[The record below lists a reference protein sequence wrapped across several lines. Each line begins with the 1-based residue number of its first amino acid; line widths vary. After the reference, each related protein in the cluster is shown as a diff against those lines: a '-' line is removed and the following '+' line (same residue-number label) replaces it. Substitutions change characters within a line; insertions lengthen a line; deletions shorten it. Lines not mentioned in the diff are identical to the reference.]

1 MEERDPV
8 EPDLDDEDEDEDDDK
23 PIIAADDTGMIDQQV
38 FISEVEERPR

>member
-23 PIIAADDTGMIDQQV
+23 PIIAADDTAMIDQQV
-38 FISEVEERPR
+38 LINEAEERLP